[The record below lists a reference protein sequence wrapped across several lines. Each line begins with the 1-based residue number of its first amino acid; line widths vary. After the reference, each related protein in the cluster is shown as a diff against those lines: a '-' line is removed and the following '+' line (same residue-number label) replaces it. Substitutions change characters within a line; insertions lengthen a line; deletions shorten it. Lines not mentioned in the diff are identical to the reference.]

1 MPEERVS
8 PAARPAGAAI
18 PLPGFLGAVN
28 AAGRDR
34 SGRAYTREEVQDAL
48 AALSSRFASGSAIM
62 CKAEAISPATGAAL
76 ARGLA
81 GFGPCWLFGRTP
93 PNPAE
98 PPFEGGVWAWC
109 EGRIPE
115 GSLDWPSSVARCI
128 ADPANPAVLL
138 APGSA
143 FTLLGAWRIAAP
155 TGRLA
160 EPLLREV
167 WGVEAFTESR
177 R

>member
-8 PAARPAGAAI
+8 PAARPTGAAI
-18 PLPGFLGAVN
+18 PLPGFLEAVN

-34 SGRAYTREEVQDAL
+34 SGRTYTREEVQKAL
-48 AALSSRFASGSAIM
+48 AALSSRFARGSAIM
-62 CKAEAISPATGAAL
+62 HKAEAISPATGAAL

-81 GFGPCWLFGRTP
+81 GFGPCWSFERAP
-93 PNPAE
+93 PNPTE
-98 PPFEGGVWAWC
+98 PPFEGGVWAWF
-109 EGRIPE
+109 EGSIPE

-128 ADPANPAVLL
+128 ADPAKPAVLL

-143 FTLLGAWRIAAP
+143 FTLLGAWRLDAR
-155 TGRLA
+155 TGCLA
-160 EPLLREV
+160 EPLLREL
-167 WGVEAFTESR
+167 WGAEVFTESR